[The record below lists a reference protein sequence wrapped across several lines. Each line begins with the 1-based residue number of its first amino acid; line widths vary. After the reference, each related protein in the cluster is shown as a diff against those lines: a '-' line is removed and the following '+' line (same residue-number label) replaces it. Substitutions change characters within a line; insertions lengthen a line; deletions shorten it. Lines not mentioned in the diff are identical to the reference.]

1 MPPAPDRPSGFAAP
15 DVSDPFTAINNTP
28 LAVEAMR
35 ADWETSDAGGALMD
49 KWGAE
54 FEQNAVDAQY
64 TAADALAAMPAKFRD
79 PAIALFDRLPATM
92 QFAVIEGLAGIGA
105 RLR

>member
-1 MPPAPDRPSGFAAP
+1 MKVGFP
-15 DVSDPFTAINNTP
+15 VIIQTP
-28 LAVEAMR
+28 LGLDDLR
-35 ADWETSDAGGALMD
+35 ANWKATDAGAALAH
-49 KWGAE
+49 KWGGA

-64 TAADALAAMPAKFRD
+64 AAADALAAMPAKFRG
-79 PAIALFDRLPATM
+79 PAITLFDSLPVKM